1 MVAMV
6 RFASVISFVSST
18 HCGTA
23 TEHEHAST
31 EHCYRAC
38 VIQYFS

>member
-1 MVAMV
+1 MK
-6 RFASVISFVSST
+6 SIDELLSIKSIDGPLS
-18 HCGTA
+18 TA

-38 VIQYFS
+38 VVEYFS